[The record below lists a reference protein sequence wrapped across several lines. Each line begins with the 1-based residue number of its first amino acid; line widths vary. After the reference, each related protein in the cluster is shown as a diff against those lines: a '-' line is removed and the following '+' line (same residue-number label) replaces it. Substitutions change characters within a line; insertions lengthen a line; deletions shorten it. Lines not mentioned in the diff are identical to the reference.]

1 MSSIEE
7 GGGHLFDNMMVVYG
21 SGIADGNRHIHHDL
35 PVLLAGGGTL
45 KLGRH
50 MRFPAETPSESRSI

>member
-1 MSSIEE
+1 
-7 GGGHLFDNMMVVYG
+7 MMVVYG